1 VSDEVHVLKLGG
13 EEFRVRAGVP
23 LAARMRFAHVTQ
35 KSKTNDWEQLDAVY
49 RLCRAALHPDE
60 DFDRFLDVA
69 ERDEVDQEELS
80 LFVRKVM
87 TGDVDFP
94 TSRPSGSSDGPSS
107 TEQKSESV
115 PASEDSVHARVIR
128 MHEKAGRP
136 DKALLVLMAQEQ
148 QQRMVSA
155 G

>member
-1 VSDEVHVLKLGG
+1 MSDDVLVLNLGG

-35 KSKTNDWEQLDAVY
+35 KSKTSDWEQLDAVY

-69 ERDEVDQEELS
+69 ERDDVDQEELS

-87 TGDVDFP
+87 TGDIDRP
-94 TSRPSGSSDGPSS
+94 TSRPSDSSDGPRS
-107 TEQKSESV
+107 TEQKSESA
-115 PASEDSVHARVIR
+115 PEPLEDSVHARVIR

-136 DKALLVLMAQEQ
+136 DKALLVLMAQQ
-148 QQRMVSA
+148 QQRVSA
-155 G
+155 V